1 MNNYDEDAIKK
12 IFSEVL
18 GLSMHE
24 VTDSLAYNSCV
35 QWDSLKH
42 LQLVAMLEESFGIE
56 IEMDDII
63 AMENYGMVKSILQK
77 YLM

>member
-1 MNNYDEDAIKK
+1 MGSFDENIIKK
-12 IFSEVL
+12 IFCDIL
-18 GLSMHE
+18 GIPE
-24 VTDSLAYNSCV
+24 EKVTDRLTYNSCE

-42 LQLVAMLEESFGIE
+42 LQLVSRIEKVFNIE

-63 AMENYGMVKSILQK
+63 AMENYGKAKEIIQK